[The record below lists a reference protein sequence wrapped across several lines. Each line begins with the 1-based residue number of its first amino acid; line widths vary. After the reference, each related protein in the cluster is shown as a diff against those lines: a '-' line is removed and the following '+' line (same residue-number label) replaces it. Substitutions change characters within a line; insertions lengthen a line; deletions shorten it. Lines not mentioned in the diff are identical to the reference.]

1 MSVVSLLHDQGERI
15 VVCYQYIDEDGK
27 KRGFSARHF
36 ISLSEAE
43 RYAAKKN
50 NERANV
56 YIKHAQHVT
65 PPTQGWKLSL
75 STSDFAG
82 SRTFFVDVDFGEGKE
97 YGTIGDVVLASKH
110 AFTELSKLNLLPP
123 NLVLQTGGGMHYC
136 WVLTE
141 VIPAVEWQ
149 ALAKIF
155 FGVFDKIGLK
165 YDRAC
170 KTIDKGVRYTDS
182 NNPAI
187 NYKHSTND
195 PIRILRET
203 QRYDAATFKASLVAL
218 SPELYQTESAYDPK
232 EFDEY
237 NVYEISKF
245 NLPTVADECAMLKA
259 TIANG
264 GVDDDY
270 KQWFDK
276 LLLIA
281 KSNDEAYAREVAQ
294 AISKGH
300 KDWDQDATDAKFD
313 AALASEVRF
322 PVRCDTF
329 ADHKNSPC
337 PTCKYY
343 KKIRNPGQIERYI
356 SAQATTQSQ
365 GSGNSVPAN
374 ATNQVASVPAPITV
388 KNDGLP
394 NNLYYNAESGL
405 RRIKINDDLPD
416 CLIWSNV
423 NIFNVKLAKE
433 DGGSALFLEFTF
445 QRQNS
450 LQISLPVNRIP
461 DSRALAHYMATQ
473 YYIPITEAQ
482 RKGLH
487 AAMVSWIETLRQ
499 RQMEQA
505 NPIETH
511 YSGMGWSRDYTS
523 FALSNFVIN
532 ADGSQKPIHND
543 EMRNKFRPHGSID
556 KQKNIL
562 KSLYQN
568 EQRPEAHAML
578 ASSLAA
584 PLLRLVGCQGMCFN
598 FYSARSGY
606 GKSTILKAGA
616 SLWGEPAASIIG
628 VDDTYN
634 AVIKRMTIL
643 NNLPAFF
650 DELRVNEPEEYVKS
664 IIFRVAQGMEKNR
677 MNTDNG
683 LHQAGHWQTLLVFAT
698 NVAFTGL
705 IRGKLGQGDA
715 ASARYMDFILPP
727 IDAALVS
734 NSINMEMQV
743 SELEAN
749 NGHIG
754 CEYISHVVTNRSSV
768 VSRLNMVSNKILAAA
783 QTARDD
789 ASGRKHVLASACLLV
804 ATELAVKLKLLPI
817 DQDMVAKAVAKAIK
831 AGKTSRL
838 EAQDTINPL
847 TILHDYLKANEG
859 DRLVTAEKGKYREV
873 IMAPRSVRGT
883 LGYEIDRT
891 GKMILIDHAHFM
903 QWLRIEGYNV
913 ADAMQGLAS
922 YNSGQ
927 KKALGRGTQYV
938 TSLRRVLVVDIPDD
952 PTHPLHSL
960 LGA

>member
-1 MSVVSLLHDQGERI
+1 MSVVSLLHDEGERI
-15 VVCYQYIDEDGK
+15 VVSYQYIDNDGSK
-27 KRGFSARHF
+27 KGYGARAF
-36 ISLSEAE
+36 QSVGAAE
-43 RYAAKKN
+43 KFAAEKN
-50 NERANV
+50 AQRANI
-56 YIKHAQHVT
+56 YIRHGVHVT
-65 PPTQGWKLSL
+65 PLEQGWKPGLAV
-75 STSDFAG
+75 SDFDG
-82 SRTFFVDVDFGEGKE
+82 SRTFFVDVDFGPDKA
-97 YGTIGDVVLASKH
+97 YKTIAEVVTASKL
-110 AFTELSKLNLLPP
+110 AFAELSKFNLLPP

-141 VIPAVEWQ
+141 VFAAAEWS
-149 ALAKIF
+149 ALNSILLS
-155 FGVFDKIGLK
+155 VFDKAGLK
-165 YDRAC
+165 YDPSC
-170 KTIDKGVRYTDS
+170 NTLNEGVRYTGEVE
-182 NNPAI
+182 AT
-187 NYKHSTND
+187 NYKKAGEF
-195 PIRILRET
+195 PVRVLRELP
-203 QRYDAATFKASLVAL
+203 RYDAATFKAALVAID
-218 SPELYQTESAYDPK
+218 PAKYAKESAYDPK

-245 NLPTVADECAMLKA
+245 NLPTVVDECEMLKA

-264 GVDDDY
+264 GADDDY

-294 AISKGH
+294 ALSKGH
-300 KDWDQDATDAKFD
+300 KDWNQDATDAKFD

-322 PVRCDTF
+322 AVRCDTF
-329 ADHKNSPC
+329 AAHKNSTC
-337 PTCKYY
+337 HTCKYY

-356 SAQATTQSQ
+356 SAQTATQSQ
-365 GSGNSVPAN
+365 GTGNPVPAN
-374 ATNQVASVPAPITV
+374 APNPVQSVPTPVTV

-394 NNLYYNAESGL
+394 NNLYYNSENGL
-405 RRIKINDDLPD
+405 RRIKINEDLPD

-423 NIFNVKLAKE
+423 NVFDVKLTKE
-433 DGGSALFLEFTF
+433 DGGSTLFLEFIF
-445 QRQNS
+445 QRQNGI
-450 LQISLPVNRIP
+450 QVSLPINLIP
-461 DSRALAHYMATQ
+461 DGRALAHYMAKQ
-473 YYIPITEAQ
+473 YCILITEAQ

-487 AAMVSWIETLRQ
+487 TAMVSWIESLRQ
-499 RQMEQA
+499 RQAEQKE
-505 NPIETH
+505 PIEKH
-511 YSGMGWSRDYTS
+511 FSGMGWSRDYAS

-532 ADGSQKPIHND
+532 ADGTRKPIHND
-543 EMRNKFRPHGSID
+543 ELRNKFRPTGSLE
-556 KQKNIL
+556 KQKEIL
-562 KSLYQN
+562 GNLYKN

-616 SLWGEPAASIIG
+616 SLWGDPAASVIG

-634 AVIKRMTIL
+634 AVIKRMTVL

-650 DELRVNEPEEYVKS
+650 DELRVNEPQEYVKS
-664 IIFRVAQGMEKNR
+664 LIFRVAQGTEKNR
-677 MNTDNG
+677 MTADNG

-715 ASARYMDFILPP
+715 ASARFMDFILPP
-727 IDAALVS
+727 FDSTMVPNA
-734 NSINMEMQV
+734 INIGMQV
-743 SELEAN
+743 SELEAH

-754 CEYISHVVTNRSSV
+754 CEYISHVVTNRSGI
-768 VSRLNMVSNKILAAA
+768 VSRLNLVSNKIMAMA

-789 ASGRKHVLASACLLV
+789 ASGRNHVLASACLLV
-804 ATELAVKLKLLPI
+804 AAELAAKLKLLPI
-817 DQDMVAKAVAKAIK
+817 DKDMVAKAVAKAIM

-838 EAQDTINPL
+838 EAQETINPL

-859 DRLVTAEKGKYREV
+859 DRLVTTEQGKYRKV
-873 IMAPRSVRGT
+873 LMAPRNGKGT
-883 LGYEIDRT
+883 LGYEIDRV
-891 GKMILIDHAHFM
+891 GKSILIDHSHFT

-913 ADAMQGLAS
+913 ADAMQGLVA

-927 KKALGRGTQYV
+927 KRALGRGTEFV
-938 TSLRRVLVVDIPDD
+938 TSLRRVLIVDIPDD
-952 PTHPLHSL
+952 PTHPLYSL